1 MLFTV
6 TIAAG
11 SILLSGEIMWGLGVA
26 EFACMAWLGATGDGV
41 TIGGMG
47 AGEAGPW
54 KAWC

>member
-26 EFACMAWLGATGDGV
+26 ELACMALWGATGDGV
-41 TIGGMG
+41 TM
-47 AGEAGPW
+47 
-54 KAWC
+54 